1 MQWINFCSSLE
12 ETWAW
17 KIVVDIQNDNDL
29 FLKQGKRG
37 WTRKGMEDGKEV
49 GQGKVQVF
57 MYIITTCVESSLV
70 ELKFTN
76 YLLFKFC

>member
-29 FLKQGKRG
+29 FLKQ
-37 WTRKGMEDGKEV
+37 EKEV
-49 GQGKVQVF
+49 GQGKEWVVQVF